1 MTQQANRRPG
11 LLRALGLAAATGLVA
26 AGAAGTA
33 HAADAPLPVT
43 ITGEDRVD
51 LSLHSGNGDP
61 SEPQV
66 DLRLDA
72 PGEPFEGD
80 GIIPPVF
87 TGDYTIRIDASAL
100 AGVAKVKLPCEADG
114 SVAVCSGSELYAGDR
129 YNRVGGIR
137 LDVGEDSE
145 AGDLGSITVT
155 GEGEGLEFTPLTID
169 VLVGGPEFV
178 NRTLSVPDGLR
189 AGGTYEAPVGLRNA
203 GSMPADGAVLRFHGS
218 RGVSFPDSYG
228 NCAYAEVTTGP
239 LLRQGTDAICTFPD
253 RIDAGTA
260 YALAEPLKVKTA
272 GFALHDVFTYSFTAL
287 APDEAAALRAAKDY
301 RPGTGEVLTLRKL
314 SSADPAHYSRYA
326 DVDLPVNNTY
336 DLELTGSSQDAG
348 AGDTVTARIGFRNNG
363 PAWISALRS
372 GGEPIGFTVAV
383 PEGTTV
389 TSVPEGCGENTIDE
403 GVKGYLCWV
412 STPLLEDA
420 ALDFP
425 FELRVD
431 RVVEGA
437 RGKVALPEW
446 DNPFD
451 SDHTNDSAWIVLNGA
466 DGATDGGTGDGGT
479 SDGGTSGGSTPPGS
493 GEEGDSG
500 TNGSS
505 GTNGTSGANGTNGTS
520 GDVTGDHT
528 GGGLALTGAGGMT
541 LIGGAALLALGL
553 GAGVVV
559 LLRRRARQDGGAV
572 A

>member
-1 MTQQANRRPG
+1 MTQQANRRLGP
-11 LLRALGLAAATGLVA
+11 LRALGLVAATSLVA

-51 LSLHSGNGDP
+51 LSLHSDNGDP

-66 DLRLDA
+66 DLRLNA

-80 GIIPPVF
+80 GVIPPVF
-87 TGDYTIRIDASAL
+87 TGDYTIRIDASGL
-100 AGVAKVKLPCEADG
+100 AGVAEVKLPCRADG
-114 SVAVCSGSELYAGDR
+114 PVAVCSGSELYAGER

-137 LDVGEDSE
+137 LDVTGDSE
-145 AGDLGSITVT
+145 AGDFGSITVT

-169 VLVGGPEFV
+169 VLVGGPEFL
-178 NRTLSVPDGLR
+178 NRALSVPDDLR
-189 AGGTYEAPVGLRNA
+189 AGGTYAAPVGLRNA
-203 GSMPADGAVLRFHGS
+203 GSMPAEGAVLRFRGS

-239 LLRQGTDAICTFPD
+239 LLRQGTEAICVFPD

-272 GFALHDVFTYSFTAL
+272 DFALHDVFTYSFTAV

-301 RPGTGEVLTLRKL
+301 RPGAGGDLTLKKL
-314 SSADPAHYSRYA
+314 PSANPADYSRYA
-326 DVDLPVNNTY
+326 DVDLPVRNTY
-336 DLELTGSSQDAG
+336 DLELTGSSQAAA
-348 AGDTVTARIGFRNNG
+348 AGDTVTAEIRFRNNG
-363 PAWISALRS
+363 PAWISAQRS

-383 PEGTTV
+383 PEGATV
-389 TSVPEGCGENTIDE
+389 TKAPERCGENTIAE

-412 STPLLEDA
+412 NTPLLEDA
-420 ALDFP
+420 ELDFP

-437 RGKVALPEW
+437 KGKVALPEW

-451 SDHTNDSAWIVLNGA
+451 SDHANNSAWIVLNGS
-466 DGATDGGTGDGGT
+466 DGATDGGTG
-479 SDGGTSGGSTPPGS
+479 DGGTSGGSTPPGS

-500 TNGSS
+500 ANGSS
-505 GTNGTSGANGTNGTS
+505 GTNGTNGTS
-520 GDVTGDHT
+520 GTSGTSGDGAGDGA
-528 GGGLALTGAGGMT
+528 GGGLALTGAGGVT
-541 LIGGAALLALGL
+541 LVGGAALLALGL

-559 LLRRRARQDGGAV
+559 LLRRRARQGGGVTA
-572 A
+572 